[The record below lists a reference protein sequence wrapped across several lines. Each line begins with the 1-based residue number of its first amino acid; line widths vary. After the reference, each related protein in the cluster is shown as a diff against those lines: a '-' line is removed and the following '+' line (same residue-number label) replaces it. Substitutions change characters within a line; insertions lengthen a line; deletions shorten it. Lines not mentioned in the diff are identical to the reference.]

1 ENKENEN
8 KHQLRSRT
16 KSDST
21 LKHRQTSPILPR
33 PKRSHERKRHTE
45 SLTAS
50 ITQLG
55 FTYQRTSQVKIP
67 LDSNSFIASRAR
79 YFETMKQL
87 RDSHAQIYFQ
97 DESWINL
104 GDVRKNIW
112 VYEGKGPL
120 HQNDGKGDEAKIA
133 IVLDNASWHNVLTL
147 DRSVKAELL
156 ELALANAPPK
166 EYITDQAT
174 EQFRVQI
181 VRLPHRHCCLN
192 PIELSW
198 NNLKQ
203 YIRDNNVTFKA
214 NDVYNLILDLMG
226 GLDTE
231 LATSYFKHVEKVE
244 QTFTDAD
251 SFLEEDI
258 EPNLVEEET
267 MTEEEDDDD
276 DDE

>member
-1 ENKENEN
+1 
-8 KHQLRSRT
+8 
-16 KSDST
+16 
-21 LKHRQTSPILPR
+21 
-33 PKRSHERKRHTE
+33 
-45 SLTAS
+45 
-50 ITQLG
+50 
-55 FTYQRTSQVKIP
+55 
-67 LDSNSFIASRAR
+67 
-79 YFETMKQL
+79 
-87 RDSHAQIYFQ
+87 
-97 DESWINL
+97 
-104 GDVRKNIW
+104 
-112 VYEGKGPL
+112 
-120 HQNDGKGDEAKIA
+120 
-133 IVLDNASWHNVLTL
+133 
-147 DRSVKAELL
+147 
-156 ELALANAPPK
+156 APPK
-166 EYITDQAT
+166 GYITDQAT